1 MMSLEGTRVPT
12 TISSH
17 SGSPQAK
24 GEATTTDSK
33 RRTRRVTMTIRK
45 VVRLGHPALRVVASE
60 CTSAELQPSEIQRVI
75 DDMIDTM
82 RDYEG
87 VGIAANQV
95 GVPSRIF
102 VMEVWSN
109 NP

>member
-1 MMSLEGTRVPT
+1 
-12 TISSH
+12 
-17 SGSPQAK
+17 
-24 GEATTTDSK
+24 
-33 RRTRRVTMTIRK
+33 MTIRK

-60 CTSAELQPSEIQRVI
+60 CTSAELQPSEIQRVRYS

-95 GVPSRIF
+95 GVPLRIF
-102 VMEVWSN
+102 VMEVWCN

>member
-1 MMSLEGTRVPT
+1 
-12 TISSH
+12 
-17 SGSPQAK
+17 
-24 GEATTTDSK
+24 
-33 RRTRRVTMTIRK
+33 MTIRK

-60 CTSAELQPSEIQRVI
+60 CTSAELQSSEIQRVRYSESDTASQIQRVI

-95 GVPSRIF
+95 GVPLRIF